1 MAKTGIQTA
10 VPRSAAAWRWSVG
23 LAAIVLGTLSTA
35 ICLAEISI
43 TYALPNAIG
52 HDTNE
57 MAVAMSAVSGVVVMA
72 ALGWLVLAGR
82 SVRWGRLLWIPM
94 LLIAISVFAV
104 IITFNYHANYVY

>member
-1 MAKTGIQTA
+1 MEENGTQTA
-10 VPRSAAAWRWSVG
+10 APRGVAAWHWSFG

-35 ICLAEISI
+35 ICLSEISI

-57 MAVAMSAVSGVVVMA
+57 MAVAMSAVSGVGVLA
-72 ALGWLVLAGR
+72 ALAWLVLAGR

-94 LLIAISVFAV
+94 LLIVVSVLAV
-104 IITFNYHANYVY
+104 VITFTYHANYVY